1 MANQSLTQLLLS
13 LWYHIN
19 PRRRRQFIALFFLM
33 ILASFAEVLSIGAV
47 LPFLGALTAPE
58 QLFEHAL
65 MQPLIHGFGLTEP
78 KQLLLPLTIAFVTA
92 TIFSGIMRLMLLW
105 TQTRLSYAIGSDLS
119 SRIYHRTLYQPY
131 STHKDRNSSEVITGI
146 LIKAKTVVS
155 GAILPTLTIISSS
168 LILVAIL
175 ITLIVI
181 EPMVAFVTFVSLGAI
196 YTLLIFVAKKYLAEN
211 SKRISDAQNQVLK
224 ILHEGLGGIRD
235 VLIDGKQDVYLNLY
249 RNVDLMLRRAVANIH
264 IIGGAPRFGVEMF
277 GLILIAVLA
286 FSLAVQSEEVSDVIP
301 ALGAL
306 ALGAQRLFP
315 VLQQAYAGWTS
326 MRGSQVSLADT
337 LLLLDQPLPEYA
349 DAPLPPPIPFQYSI
363 TLNKLGFRYSEKS
376 PWILRG
382 LDIVIPKGSRV
393 GFMGPT
399 GSGKSTLLDIIMALL
414 HPTEGS
420 LAIDGET
427 ITPQNHRAW
436 QAHIAHVPQEIFL
449 VDSSVAENIA
459 FGVPLKQIDFNRMR
473 QAAKKAQIADT
484 IETWERQY
492 QTVVGER
499 GIRLSGGQRQRIGIA
514 RALYKQADVI
524 VFDEATS
531 ALDNDTEI
539 DVMKAIESLSNEL
552 TVLIVAHRLST
563 LKNCTKIIEVD
574 DGKIKRSGTYQKII
588 SEALTV
594 L

>member
-1 MANQSLTQLLLS
+1 
-13 LWYHIN
+13 
-19 PRRRRQFIALFFLM
+19 M

-58 QLFEHAL
+58 RLFQHPL

-78 KQLLLPLTIAFVTA
+78 KQLLLPLTIVFVIA
-92 TIFSGIMRLMLLW
+92 AVISGIMRLMLLW
-105 TQTRLSYAIGSDLS
+105 AQTRLSYAIGSDLS
-119 SRIYHRTLYQPY
+119 NRIYHRTLYQPY
-131 STHKDRNSSEVITGI
+131 STHITRNSSEVIAGI

-168 LILVAIL
+168 LMMVAIL
-175 ITLIVI
+175 ITLIAI
-181 EPMVAFVTFVSLGAI
+181 EPAVAFVAFSGLGAI
-196 YTLLIFVAKKYLAEN
+196 YALLVLVAKKYLAEN
-211 SKRISDAQNQVLK
+211 SKRVSSAQNQVLK
-224 ILHEGLGGIRD
+224 VLHEGLGGIRD
-235 VLIDGKQDVYLNLY
+235 VLIDGKQDIYLNIY
-249 RNVDLMLRRAVANIH
+249 RSIDLMLRRAIANIH
-264 IIGGAPRFGVEMF
+264 IIGGAPRFGIEAF
-277 GLILIAVLA
+277 GLMLIAVLA
-286 FSLAVQSEEVSDVIP
+286 YSLAVQSEGISSTIP
-301 ALGAL
+301 TLGAL
-306 ALGAQRLFP
+306 ALGAQRLLP

-326 MRGSQVSLADT
+326 MRGSQASLADA
-337 LLLLDQPLPEYA
+337 LELLDQPLPAYT
-349 DAPLPPPIPFQYSI
+349 DAPLPPPVLFQHKI
-363 TLNKLGFRYSEKS
+363 TLNKLGFRYSDKA
-376 PWILRG
+376 PWVLRE
-382 LDIVIPKGSRV
+382 LDVTITKGSRV
-393 GFMGPT
+393 GFIGST

-414 HPTEGS
+414 YPSEGS

-449 VDSSVAENIA
+449 VDSTVAENIA
-459 FGVPLKQIDFNRMR
+459 FGVPLNHIDFDRVR

-484 IETWERQY
+484 IETWESQY

-499 GIRLSGGQRQRIGIA
+499 GVRLSGGQRQRIGIA

-563 LKNCTKIIEVD
+563 LKNCTVIIELE
-574 DGKIKRSGTYQKII
+574 DGKIKRSGSYQKII
-588 SEALTV
+588 SEASAV
-594 L
+594 F